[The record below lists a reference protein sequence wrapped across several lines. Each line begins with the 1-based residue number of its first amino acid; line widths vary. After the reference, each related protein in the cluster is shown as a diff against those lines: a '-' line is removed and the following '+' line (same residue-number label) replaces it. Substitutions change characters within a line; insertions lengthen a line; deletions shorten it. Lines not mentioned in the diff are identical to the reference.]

1 MVSSHS
7 KTTPVVSSSLIP
19 RLLPT
24 FLMVQYATK
33 AGEEEAGN
41 EDGEEPGQC
50 PPHSWWVNE
59 LFPFF
64 VCRFKSTFQHVNRSL
79 CAIDLTDNTSDTTPL
94 FYVDVFSSSNENISY
109 NISFEAV
116 ESFSLQ

>member
-1 MVSSHS
+1 MGRNLASAPLTPGARTWGSHLGL
-7 KTTPVVSSSLIP
+7 TPGAC
-19 RLLPT
+19 T
-24 FLMVQYATK
+24 
-33 AGEEEAGN
+33 
-41 EDGEEPGQC
+41 
-50 PPHSWWVNE
+50 WVNE
-59 LFPFF
+59 LFPLF

-109 NISFEAV
+109 NISFELV